1 MHKKSLILSIPVILA
16 VLILSGWLALRDRG
30 DRKEA
35 EIKENPAKNT
45 EDVQS
50 SSTPE
55 AAIDTSNWKTY
66 RNENTGIEVRIP
78 QEWDALVLGTGIDGD
93 VICFGKKGEL
103 YSVVGGE
110 GEVNGCAVMVGPDSW
125 KETKAL
131 ADIDTKMIPRLR
143 ELQNVFTVD
152 HIEVGSQKGILL
164 SYAVGSMEF
173 YVEHHSE
180 LYKIDLRPYE
190 YNAGDPVIAS
200 RYRNIYLTL
209 LSTLKFLD

>member
-131 ADIDTKMIPRLR
+131 ADIDTKIIPRLR
-143 ELQNVFTVD
+143 ELRNVFTVD

-173 YVEHHSE
+173 YVEHRNE

>member
-93 VICFGKKGEL
+93 VICFGKKGEI
-103 YSVVGGE
+103 YSVVAGE
-110 GEVNGCAVMVGPDSW
+110 GEVNGCAVMV
-125 KETKAL
+125 
-131 ADIDTKMIPRLR
+131 MPRIK
-143 ELQNVFTVD
+143 N
-152 HIEVGSQKGILL
+152 
-164 SYAVGSMEF
+164 
-173 YVEHHSE
+173 
-180 LYKIDLRPYE
+180 
-190 YNAGDPVIAS
+190 
-200 RYRNIYLTL
+200 LTL
-209 LSTLKFLD
+209 EKIRENL